1 MGLRISGPGA
11 RWPHRL
17 VPLDE
22 RNREALGLSW
32 WRRVM
37 AAKAGLKMS
46 SSARET
52 VLLHVAGNGQ
62 ELGKIESAEN
72 QRLRTLGWSGRS
84 TDSLSK
90 DH

>member
-1 MGLRISGPGA
+1 
-11 RWPHRL
+11 
-17 VPLDE
+17 
-22 RNREALGLSW
+22 
-32 WRRVM
+32 M